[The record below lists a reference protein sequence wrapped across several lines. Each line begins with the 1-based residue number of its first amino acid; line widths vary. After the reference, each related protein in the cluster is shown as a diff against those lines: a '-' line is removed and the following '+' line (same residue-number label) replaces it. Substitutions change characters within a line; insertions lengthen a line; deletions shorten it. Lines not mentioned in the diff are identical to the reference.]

1 MKKIFILYG
10 ALVVLVILLLVWRA
24 GSFNLSFFGSQASA
38 TINNKKFSLS
48 IADNEKERMKGLSG
62 KKSLNQDD
70 GMLFLFDKKDTYS
83 FWMKNMNFPID
94 IIYLDGNRVVDVK
107 NNVPPAKEDETPT
120 IYTPSQPANRVLEV
134 AAGVAKQNNIKPGSQ
149 ISFEGVK

>member
-10 ALVVLVILLLVWRA
+10 ALVILVILLLVWRA
-24 GSFNLSFFGSQASA
+24 GDFNFNFFGPSA
-38 TINNKKFSLS
+38 HANINNKKISLT
-48 IADNEKERMKGLSG
+48 IADSEKERMKGLSG
-62 KKSLNQDD
+62 KKSLDADD
-70 GMLFLFDKKDTYS
+70 GMLFLFEQKDKYS

-94 IIYLDGNRVVDVK
+94 IIYLDGDRVVDVK
-107 NNVPPAKEDETPT
+107 NSVPPAKEGETPV

-134 AAGVAKQNNIKPGSQ
+134 AAGFAKANNIQPGSQ